1 VIIWVN
7 GTFGAGKT
15 TTGRALVQ
23 RDPRLRLFD
32 PEWVGFMLMNNLAD
46 QDFTDFQ
53 QLESWRKLTPLVV
66 DELVRVTGQDLV
78 AAQTVLD
85 EHYWHELQS
94 GLAALGHEVVHVVV
108 EADEVVMRQRIAA
121 DQNEPDA
128 KQWRLD
134 HLPNYAAARAWLMAS
149 ADLVLD
155 TTALTPEDAADQI
168 WKVAATRVSSG
179 PRPVAS
185 GSAAGRVLP
194 NGLDDARVQP
204 RRVRHGVGHAGA
216 QGPVVA
222 VQPGTVTIPGRGW
235 EVVASASSGR
245 M

>member
-121 DQNEPDA
+121 DQNEPRRQA
-128 KQWRLD
+128 
-134 HLPNYAAARAWLMAS
+134 MA
-149 ADLVLD
+149 
-155 TTALTPEDAADQI
+155 
-168 WKVAATRVSSG
+168 
-179 PRPVAS
+179 PRPPAELRS
-185 GSAAGRVLP
+185 CPCLADGERRSR
-194 NGLDDARVQP
+194 P
-204 RRVRHGVGHAGA
+204 RHDRAH
-216 QGPVVA
+216 
-222 VQPGTVTIPGRGW
+222 
-235 EVVASASSGR
+235 S
-245 M
+245 